1 MLVDWFGAGWTTLGL
16 VALSTVGVYVAVLV
30 YTRLAGLRSFAQMSG
45 FDFAVNIAMGS
56 LMATTAVSDSPS
68 LAQGVVAMGT
78 LFALQMLI
86 ATARRHERARYG
98 VNNRSL
104 LVMDGP
110 EFIEEHLRHG
120 QITKDDIR
128 FKLREANVFSYE
140 QVRAV
145 VLETTGEITV
155 LHAEDD
161 TTVDA
166 DILADVRGV
175 AHRLA
180 EQTTPRDGGT
190 GKG

>member
-166 DILADVRGV
+166 DILADVRG

-180 EQTTPRDGGT
+180 EQTTPGDGGT

>member
-1 MLVDWFGAGWTTLGL
+1 MLVDWFGAEWATLGL
-16 VALSTVGVYVAVLV
+16 VVLSTLGVYVAVLV

-45 FDFAVNIAMGS
+45 FDFAVNIALGS

-68 LAQGVVAMGT
+68 VAQGLVAMGT
-78 LFALQMLI
+78 LFVLQMLI
-86 ATARRHERARYG
+86 ATLRRHERGRYG

-110 EFIEEHLRHG
+110 EFIEEHLRQG
-120 QITKDDIR
+120 QITKDDVR

-145 VLETTGEITV
+145 VLETTGEMTV

-166 DILADVRGV
+166 DILADVRG
-175 AHRLA
+175 AHRLT
-180 EQTTPRDGGT
+180 EPTTPRDGGT
-190 GKG
+190 GTG

>member
-16 VALSTVGVYVAVLV
+16 VALSTLGVYVAVLV

-166 DILADVRGV
+166 DILADVRGA
-175 AHRLA
+175 AHRLS

>member
-1 MLVDWFGAGWTTLGL
+1 MFVDWFGAGWATLGM
-16 VALSTVGVYVAVLV
+16 VVLSTLGVYVAVLV

-45 FDFAVNIAMGS
+45 FDFAVNIALGS

-78 LFALQMLI
+78 LFAVQMLI
-86 ATARRHERARYG
+86 ATARRHKRTRYG

-104 LVMDGP
+104 LLMDGP
-110 EFIEEHLRHG
+110 EFIEESLRRG
-120 QITKDDIR
+120 RVTTDDVR

-161 TTVDA
+161 ATIDA
-166 DILADVRGV
+166 DILADVRG
-175 AHRLA
+175 AHRLR

>member
-1 MLVDWFGAGWTTLGL
+1 MFVDWFGAGWTTLGL
-16 VALSTVGVYVAVLV
+16 VALSALGVYVAVLV

-45 FDFAVNIAMGS
+45 FDFAVNIALGS
-56 LMATTAVSDSPS
+56 VMATTAVSDSPS

-78 LFALQMLI
+78 LFVLQMLI
-86 ATARRHERARYG
+86 ATARRHERGRYG

-110 EFIEEHLRHG
+110 EFIEEHLRRG
-120 QITKDDIR
+120 LVTKDDVR

-166 DILADVRGV
+166 DILADVRG

>member
-1 MLVDWFGAGWTTLGL
+1 MFVDWFGAGWTTLGL
-16 VALSTVGVYVAVLV
+16 VALSTLGVYVAVLV

-45 FDFAVNIAMGS
+45 FDFAVNIALGS
-56 LMATTAVSDSPS
+56 VMATTAVSDSPS

-78 LFALQMLI
+78 LFVLQMLI
-86 ATARRHERARYG
+86 ATARRHERGRYG

-110 EFIEEHLRHG
+110 EFIEEHLRRG
-120 QITKDDIR
+120 LVTKDDVR

-145 VLETTGEITV
+145 VLETTGEMTV

-166 DILADVRGV
+166 DILADVRG

-180 EQTTPRDGGT
+180 EQTTPRDGET

>member
-1 MLVDWFGAGWTTLGL
+1 MFVDWFGAGWTTLGL
-16 VALSTVGVYVAVLV
+16 VALSTLGVYVAVLV

-45 FDFAVNIAMGS
+45 FDFAVNIALGS
-56 LMATTAVSDSPS
+56 VMATTAVSDSPS

-166 DILADVRGV
+166 DILADVRG

>member
-1 MLVDWFGAGWTTLGL
+1 MFVDWFGAGWATLGM
-16 VALSTVGVYVAVLV
+16 VVLSTLGVYVAVLV

-45 FDFAVNIAMGS
+45 FDFAVNIALGS
-56 LMATTAVSDSPS
+56 LMATTAVSESPS

-78 LFALQMLI
+78 LFAVQMLI
-86 ATARRHERARYG
+86 ATARRHRHARYG

-104 LVMDGP
+104 LLMEGP
-110 EFIEEHLRHG
+110 EFIEESLRRG
-120 QITKDDIR
+120 RVTRDDVR
-128 FKLREANVFSYE
+128 FKLREANVFRYE

-145 VLETTGEITV
+145 VLETSGEITV

-161 TTVDA
+161 ATVDA
-166 DILADVRGV
+166 DILTDVRG
-175 AHRLA
+175 AHRLR